1 MELSE
6 GRHIEMDA
14 ESASYLED
22 ILDNLYENWRQIRRE
37 TLEQLGRK
45 ESLKIID
52 FHANNWI
59 DIVRWISSRYGR
71 TEQTN
76 LVLFQF
82 SRLFKELYWLQ
93 FLFHTGNYPT
103 AYRNLRYILEM
114 ISQAYYI
121 DTRYPAL
128 TLDQQIEEARELEEK
143 RIYGWI
149 VIRRALCKALGKAE
163 QEIQARFKP
172 LWDDLN
178 KYAHPSARQMD
189 WVAEEDFSAL
199 VTDSFNESLAM
210 EFLAAIDRVFDIV
223 YAVVLQRFSKAKSV
237 ALQHEFLNEWEKH
250 LPMTI
255 SIIRQ

>member
-6 GRHIEMDA
+6 EQHLEMKV
-14 ESASYLED
+14 ESAGYLEN
-22 ILDNLYENWRQIRRE
+22 ILDNLYEHWRQIRRE

-45 ESLKIID
+45 EALKIID

-59 DIVRWISSRYGR
+59 DIVRWISSKYDRE
-71 TEQTN
+71 EQMN
-76 LVLFQF
+76 IVIFQF
-82 SRLFKELYWLQ
+82 SRLFKEVYWLQ
-93 FLFHTGNYPT
+93 FLFHTGNYST

-121 DTRYPAL
+121 DTKHPTL

-143 RIYGWI
+143 RIYGWN
-149 VIRRALCKALGKAE
+149 VIRSALCKALTMTD

-178 KYAHPSARQMD
+178 KYVHPSARQMD
-189 WVAEEDFSAL
+189 LVAEEDFSAL

-210 EFLAAIDRVFDIV
+210 ELLVATDRVFDIV

-237 ALQHEFLNEWEKH
+237 ALQYKFLDEWEKH
-250 LPMTI
+250 LPITMN
-255 SIIRQ
+255 IIRQ